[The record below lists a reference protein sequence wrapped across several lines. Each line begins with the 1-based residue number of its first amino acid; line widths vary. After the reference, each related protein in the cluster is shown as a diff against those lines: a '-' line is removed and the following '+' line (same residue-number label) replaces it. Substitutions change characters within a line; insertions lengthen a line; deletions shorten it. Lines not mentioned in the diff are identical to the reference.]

1 MKSWD
6 DYLIPGTQLLRNK
19 PGLTEEGAIGLFEK
33 TATTLRHRELA
44 SGIANVPSTFDQDHV
59 KAIHHHLFQDVYDW
73 AGQYRTVNIQKHDL
87 IANEPKLFAH
97 HTNIPAALDITLT
110 AIRDHN
116 WDITDPR
123 DFARDMAAASTYLNY
138 AHPFREGNG
147 RTHKVLLTHI
157 AEQSPY
163 RLDYDRALYVQW
175 VRAHTI
181 ALPQHLDNPP
191 HLDGLIR
198 TFEKITVP
206 RHETASEGRPELCIP
221 LMERIQNNVQAAK
234 VAEETTVP
242 AMDPK
247 LAAARRIYAASFP
260 VPAGGKNAQTINDLQ
275 RARAGEPAVMYKQDR
290 SVDRAVTPGGG

>member
-19 PGLTEEGAIGLFEK
+19 PGLTDEGKLELFEK
-33 TATTLRHRELA
+33 TAATLRHRELISGLA
-44 SGIANVPSTFDQDHV
+44 SVPRTFDQEHV
-59 KAIHHHLFQDVYDW
+59 KSIHHHLFQDVYDW

-97 HTNIPAALDITLT
+97 HTNIPAVLDIALT
-110 AIRDHN
+110 AICDHN
-116 WDITDPR
+116 WDIPNPR

-147 RTHKVLLTHI
+147 RTHKVLLSHI

-175 VRAHTI
+175 VRAHTVT
-181 ALPQHLDNPP
+181 LPRHLDNTPD
-191 HLDGLIR
+191 LDGLVR

-206 RHETASEGRPELCIP
+206 RHGTASEGRCGLRVP
-221 LMERIQNNVQAAK
+221 LMERIQNNVQAVK

-242 AMDPK
+242 AMNPE

-260 VPAGGKNAQTINDLQ
+260 VPAGGKNARTISDLQ
-275 RARAGEPAVMYKQDR
+275 RARTGAPAVVYNKTDPSIER
-290 SVDRAVTPGGG
+290 